1 MATLTVR
8 LPRMLSAFAD
18 GKLEFEVEGETLAGA
33 LDALTTRY
41 PALAVHL
48 FDEHRRLRGHVLC
61 FHNDDNTRW
70 LPSLDRPVKSGDVIT
85 IMQAVTG
92 GG

>member
-1 MATLTVR
+1 VATITVR
-8 LPRMLSAFAD
+8 LPRMLSGFTGGHLELELEAD
-18 GKLEFEVEGETLAGA
+18 TLAAA
-33 LDALTTRY
+33 LHTLTTRY

-48 FDEHRRLRGHVLC
+48 FDETGRLRGHVLC

-70 LPSLDRPVKSGDVIT
+70 LPSLERPVKSGDVLT

-92 GG
+92 G